1 MQFNLLITALAALI
15 PLLIG
20 AIWYNPKVFGTAWR
34 TANGFEEGYKSK
46 TKLGVILLI
55 SYVLNFFMASTIT
68 MIVIHQFGFFSTL
81 NGTPG
86 LEVVGSDVHNFAK
99 QFMELYG
106 SNYRTFKHGALHGA
120 LFGIFAVLPVIGTH
134 ALYES
139 KGFKYIAI
147 HVGYWIVSLA
157 IMGGVICQFA

>member
-99 QFMELYG
+99 QFWNFMAVITERLNMEPYMEL
-106 SNYRTFKHGALHGA
+106 FLA
-120 LFGIFAVLPVIGTH
+120 FLPC
-134 ALYES
+134 Y
-139 KGFKYIAI
+139 
-147 HVGYWIVSLA
+147 
-157 IMGGVICQFA
+157 Q